1 MTELDDDLE
10 TRAALY
16 RVVQQAAALHRLL
29 CSLPPDAAKRVTG
42 GQKDAISQLASS
54 ALWASTADL
63 NQRGKHAY
71 AQRVIERAAELAA
84 GEQVP

>member
-16 RVVQQAAALHRLL
+16 RVMQQAAALHRLL

-42 GQKDAISQLASS
+42 GEKDAISLLASRC
-54 ALWASTADL
+54 LWTSTADL
-63 NQRGKHAY
+63 NQRGEHAY

-84 GEQVP
+84 EQEAP